1 MTSSKVISSDGLM
14 DVKQWS
20 PPNMDEMETEF
31 DAPEVV
37 ETEAPVLTAD
47 QLEQIQKAAYDEGFE
62 QGRKEGFELG
72 RTDGFEQ
79 GKTEGIEYGHKE
91 ALNQGRSEL
100 QGRVARLDRLME
112 LLDRPLR
119 QMDDQVEHELIEMVI
134 SMVRQLVRREVRT
147 DPEQIIGVMREALSI
162 LPVSSRGIRVVLHP
176 EDAEVVRKIYE
187 LSERELGW
195 RIIEDPVLARG
206 GCRVVTESSQIDAT
220 LESRLATLIAPLLG
234 DERDQS

>member
-31 DAPEVV
+31 EAPEVV

>member
-1 MTSSKVISSDGLM
+1 MTSSKVISSGGLM
-14 DVKQWS
+14 DVQQWS

-47 QLEQIQKAAYDEGFE
+47 QLQQIQKAAYDEGFE